1 MNINQ
6 KHEKAIHA
14 HQEGKLDEAESL
26 YRSVLEIEPNNIDIN
41 NNLGVLLQNR
51 GKFEEAEKYYK
62 KVVEINPN
70 VAVAHSNLGNIYYEI
85 YRLDEA
91 ETSYKK
97 AIALKPDFFKVY
109 NNLGTL
115 FHKINKFKEA
125 ESNYKKAIELKPN
138 FAEAHN
144 NLGTLLQKI
153 WRLEESQN
161 CYKKAIEVK
170 PDFEEAYTNLGNLQ
184 KEINKPD
191 EAEVNYKKAIEL
203 KPNNPKG
210 YFQLGLLKSFKKEDE
225 LFIKM
230 QELHL
235 NQSLSEKER
244 ITLNFTL
251 GRAFQELNQFEKSFY
266 HYSEGNAA
274 YKKTLKYNIHKD
286 IEMFDQLKNTFPAL
300 KKNYLK
306 SIEQINKIKPIF
318 ILGMPRSG
326 TTLVEQIISSH
337 SKVTGA
343 GELNY
348 VQEFGA
354 TIAIGESNIDS
365 DTLLDFRK
373 KYLKKI
379 KELSKGSALI
389 TDKMPLNFR
398 FIGLILSAFPEAKI
412 VHVKRNPAATCWG
425 NYTKHYGV
433 KNVGYKILPNKKFT
447 GLIANG
453 FSYNFDDLVNYYKL
467 YQDLMR
473 FWEEHY
479 NDQIY
484 NLDYEKLT
492 EDQENETK
500 KLIKYLGLDWEESCL
515 SPQDNIRS
523 VHSSSSVQVRQKV
536 YQGSSDKWKKFKP
549 FLNGMLDHLN
559 D

>member
-1 MNINQ
+1 
-6 KHEKAIHA
+6 
-14 HQEGKLDEAESL
+14 
-26 YRSVLEIEPNNIDIN
+26 
-41 NNLGVLLQNR
+41 
-51 GKFEEAEKYYK
+51 
-62 KVVEINPN
+62 
-70 VAVAHSNLGNIYYEI
+70 
-85 YRLDEA
+85 
-91 ETSYKK
+91 
-97 AIALKPDFFKVY
+97 
-109 NNLGTL
+109 
-115 FHKINKFKEA
+115 
-125 ESNYKKAIELKPN
+125 
-138 FAEAHN
+138 
-144 NLGTLLQKI
+144 
-153 WRLEESQN
+153 
-161 CYKKAIEVK
+161 
-170 PDFEEAYTNLGNLQ
+170 
-184 KEINKPD
+184 
-191 EAEVNYKKAIEL
+191 
-203 KPNNPKG
+203 
-210 YFQLGLLKSFKKEDE
+210 
-225 LFIKM
+225 
-230 QELHL
+230 
-235 NQSLSEKER
+235 
-244 ITLNFTL
+244 
-251 GRAFQELNQFEKSFY
+251 
-266 HYSEGNAA
+266 
-274 YKKTLKYNIHKD
+274 
-286 IEMFDQLKNTFPAL
+286 
-300 KKNYLK
+300 
-306 SIEQINKIKPIF
+306 
-318 ILGMPRSG
+318 MPRSG